1 MDISQRKTRIDIWK
15 GTESLVKYE
24 QVERKMRIA
33 AQIEDAMK
41 NAGLTKTQFAR
52 LMGKYPSEIT
62 RWLSGTH
69 NFTSDLL
76 AEIDVA
82 LGIVREE
89 NAFVSSCSFLC
100 DSADDNRALTISLTA
115 KQYESLNNKARK
127 AGKTLTQYLENLVAS
142 DVREEIS
149 RGTTRY

>member
-100 DSADDNRALTISLTA
+100 DSADGNRALTISLTA

-149 RGTTRY
+149 CGTTRY

>member
-100 DSADDNRALTISLTA
+100 DSADGNRALTISLTA
-115 KQYESLNNKARK
+115 KQYESLSNKARK

-142 DVREEIS
+142 EVRE
-149 RGTTRY
+149 